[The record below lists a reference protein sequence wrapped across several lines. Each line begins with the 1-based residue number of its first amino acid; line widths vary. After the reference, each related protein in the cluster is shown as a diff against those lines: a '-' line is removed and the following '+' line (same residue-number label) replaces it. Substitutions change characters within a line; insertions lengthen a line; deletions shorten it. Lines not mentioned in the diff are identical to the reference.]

1 MNLIASVIAVAAR
14 ILLAV
19 ASLFLFL
26 CLLVVGLAIV
36 AGVLIWSLL
45 RGRRPVLHT
54 ATFKRASQYGAR
66 AWGGSRAR
74 AGTGEVVDVEVREVS
89 SAPQRLDS

>member
-19 ASLFLFL
+19 ASLFLVL
-26 CLLVVGLAIV
+26 CLRVVGRAIV

-66 AWGGSRAR
+66 AWGGAR
-74 AGTGEVVDVEVREVS
+74 ASAGSGEVVDVEVREVS
-89 SAPQRLDS
+89 PTPQRLDP